1 MAGMLGGGSRG
12 GASGASGASGGL
24 RGMNIPGMLFKKLI
38 PGDTANMVSD
48 KFQGIYDRVNTN
60 VGQLRAGAN
69 PVTMLSEQLR
79 RRGSR

>member
-12 GASGASGASGGL
+12 GASGASGGL

-79 RRGSR
+79 RRGRS